1 MESREGVQQIALIE
15 LQRVVAAD
23 QEFRRSDDVFAVDNA
38 EKAHLWMADEIIE
51 DSGHHHGVTRVQHI
65 VETND
70 AVKMQNRVD
79 EFQVV
84 GQASARVVA
93 VDMNEP
99 HGSLAKL
106 VSQVARRDFA
116 AVRLPAKEAVT
127 RDSVGRAIGE
137 KSTFDAAVGPIEP
150 INAEGFF
157 TDYQSERHS
166 DKEATFESTDLDE
179 IPGNGE
185 FRLAPDEVPADSGGE
200 AGGHAAHLLVAFGK
214 VAINGWMTARDL
226 DRSFE
231 TCCHVPFPKFLK
243 RYLVGACTGKSEG
256 FSPLRMR
263 SM

>member
-51 DSGHHHGVTRVQHI
+51 DSGHHHGIARVQHV

-70 AVKMQNRVD
+70 AAKMQNRVD

-93 VDMNEP
+93 VDMDEP

-137 KSTFDAAVGPIEP
+137 KSTFDAGVGPIEP

-179 IPGNGE
+179 IPGNSE

-214 VAINGWMTARDL
+214 VAINGRMTARDL
-226 DRSFE
+226 DCSFE

-243 RYLVGACTGKSEG
+243 AG
-256 FSPLRMR
+256 PLSVRP
-263 SM
+263 SAD

>member
-127 RDSVGRAIGE
+127 RDSSDPALRTRF
-137 KSTFDAAVGPIEP
+137 STRIVPTT
-150 INAEGFF
+150 NSC
-157 TDYQSERHS
+157 T
-166 DKEATFESTDLDE
+166 
-179 IPGNGE
+179 
-185 FRLAPDEVPADSGGE
+185 LAN
-200 AGGHAAHLLVAFGK
+200 HAL
-214 VAINGWMTARDL
+214 
-226 DRSFE
+226 S
-231 TCCHVPFPKFLK
+231 
-243 RYLVGACTGKSEG
+243 
-256 FSPLRMR
+256 
-263 SM
+263 